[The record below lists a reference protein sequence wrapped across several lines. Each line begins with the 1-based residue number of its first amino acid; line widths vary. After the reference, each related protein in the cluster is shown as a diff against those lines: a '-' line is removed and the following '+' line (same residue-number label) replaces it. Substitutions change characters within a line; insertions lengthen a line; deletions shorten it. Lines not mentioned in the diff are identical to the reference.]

1 MENKITKRQ
10 QKEKELIIENLK
22 KIPIIEVAC
31 TKSGVSRATYYRW
44 RKQFADFD
52 KQADEALDEGV
63 KFINDMAES
72 QLLTAIKD
80 GNISAIF
87 YWLNHRHNAYGNKV
101 EITTNNKLQDE
112 PLTDE
117 QKEAMKVAL
126 GLIQK
131 KGGDQNGQQK
141 DNQKQ

>member
-1 MENKITKRQ
+1 MENKIIQRQ
-10 QKEKELIIENLK
+10 KKEKDLIIENLK

-31 TKSGVSRATYYRW
+31 NKSGIGRTSFYRW
-44 RKQFADFD
+44 RKEDVEFGRLV
-52 KQADEALDEGV
+52 DEAIDEGV

-87 YWLNHRHNAYGNKV
+87 YWLNHRHNSYGNKI
-101 EITTNNKLQDE
+101 EITTNNRLKDE

-126 GLIQK
+126 GLITK
-131 KGGDQNGQQK
+131 KEGGSPNGQENN
-141 DNQKQ
+141 NQ